1 MWMLSHLY
9 TNGENWGR
17 VVVQS
22 KGHRVIPVVTDMRFT
37 ESFTDDPL
45 NVCRVCPAPGAWP
58 AARGF
63 KELPTFSFFHSR
75 LAVDQEAFFAN
86 SDTVQ
91 ERGCRF
97 IGGSRHEVPRLR
109 CFWILKLLLQFCF
122 CFFDHF
128 YFQLQRSGSSFWSVC
143 VSANREFRQLTRS
156 HLTITLLW
164 RYCKDSLHKNWI
176 KRRKVNSRASTAWGL
191 FALSVATGRRLKK
204 S

>member
-1 MWMLSHLY
+1 
-9 TNGENWGR
+9 
-17 VVVQS
+17 
-22 KGHRVIPVVTDMRFT
+22 MRFT

-58 AARGF
+58 TARGF
-63 KELPTFSFFHSR
+63 KELPGATDIFILVWLTLLF
-75 LAVDQEAFFAN
+75 QGAFFAN